1 MGIQEHWI
9 FLGNP
14 GAGKSTLINCLIG
27 KQIFDSGISHG
38 KGLTTYHQQV
48 VVDGIAYMDTPGL
61 ADVRIQEQAAE
72 QITLALK
79 KSGKYKLFF
88 LVRLQAGRII
98 NEDLATMERVLD
110 AIKVDNLR
118 FSEFDS
124 VVSMINGF
132 RFKTSAFCLIPKIES
147 LAEACRVV
155 ARLPDHV
162 YKFVRHNAPAMVIPP
177 QQVEKVDP
185 AHWTVVIEAIR
196 KQLEHEMKVRA
207 ALVQA
212 FESLGNSSDESPV
225 SPYDDVKSEQG
236 AMAAA

>member
-38 KGLTTYHQQV
+38 QGLTTYHQQV

-61 ADVRIQEQAAE
+61 ADIRIQEQAAKE
-72 QITLALK
+72 ITMALK
-79 KSGKYKLFF
+79 KSGKYKVFF

-110 AIKVDNLR
+110 AIKVNNLR
-118 FSEFDS
+118 FSVVINGISEVQYRTLKRRGKEFDS

-147 LAEACRVV
+147 LTEACRVV

-162 YKFVRHNAPAMVIPP
+162 YKF
-177 QQVEKVDP
+177 
-185 AHWTVVIEAIR
+185 
-196 KQLEHEMKVRA
+196 
-207 ALVQA
+207 
-212 FESLGNSSDESPV
+212 
-225 SPYDDVKSEQG
+225 SEQG